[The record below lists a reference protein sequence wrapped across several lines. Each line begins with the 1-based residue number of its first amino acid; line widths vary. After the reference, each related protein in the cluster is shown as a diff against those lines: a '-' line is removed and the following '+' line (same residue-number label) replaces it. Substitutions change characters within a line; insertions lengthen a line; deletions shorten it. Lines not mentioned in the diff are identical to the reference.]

1 MAAELSALV
10 ATTPLDLPVE
20 SMDVYTRLPPELQE
34 YIIAQLG
41 DDKHALSE
49 CSLVCSHW
57 SVATRY
63 HLFQHTTIRLN
74 RKNFQQFC
82 ELLATQR
89 LNVYIARLQ
98 LETHDRTLQFNHDL
112 HRLTGLPSLKYLRLE
127 FRQNN
132 LLPQFF
138 TACAANFQSV
148 TDLELFRM
156 YFDSFGQFMHL
167 LDTLPLLRRLSVTA
181 VNISSDP
188 NHEDTWIST
197 SSRPPNLVDFAVS
210 YDVMPGLLSWLPSQ
224 TTIRR
229 LAIWS
234 ARRNRDS
241 DTPLL
246 STVLSTLGP
255 HLEHLILSDTDISHP
270 LDLSHCTALRTFELT
285 GVRVLPDN
293 TGADLEWLP
302 TLLSSLNSP
311 ALRRIVLV
319 VYFRSTAALD
329 CINWP
334 RIAKILEDHRSIQQV
349 EIALSP
355 QSLDWAAPLIAER
368 FHPRHYV
375 LRVKVR
381 GRQYSLKA
389 FGD

>member
-57 SVATRY
+57 SVASRY
-63 HLFQHTTIRLN
+63 HLFQHTTIRLD
-74 RKNFQQFC
+74 RENFQQFC

-89 LNVYIARLQ
+89 LNVYIARLR
-98 LETHDRTLQFNHDL
+98 LKTHDRTFQFNHNL
-112 HRLTGLPSLKYLRLE
+112 HSLTGLPSLKYLRLE
-127 FRQNN
+127 FQQHDF
-132 LLPQFF
+132 LPQFF

-181 VNISSDP
+181 VKILSDP
-188 NHEDTWIST
+188 NHEDARI
-197 SSRPPNLVDFAVS
+197 SSRPPNLVDLAADCS
-210 YDVMPGLLSWLPSQ
+210 EMPGLLSWLPFQS
-224 TTIRR
+224 TIRR

-270 LDLSHCTALRTFELT
+270 LDLSHCTALRTFELS
-285 GVRVLPDN
+285 GVRVLSDN

-319 VYFRSTAALD
+319 AYFRSTAALD

-355 QSLDWAAPLIAER
+355 QSLDWATPLITER
-368 FHPRHYV
+368 FHPRNYV
-375 LRVKVR
+375 LRVKGW